1 MKNIMEAIEETA
13 IDEKELKLL
22 WNFVKDNLQEA
33 KETKDEENRNKRIDK
48 TLEHIQQYLED

>member
-1 MKNIMEAIEETA
+1 MEAIEEPA

-33 KETKDEENRNKRIDK
+33 KETKDEENRNKRNDK

>member
-33 KETKDEENRNKRIDK
+33 KETKDEETEINELTKHWSIFSS
-48 TLEHIQQYLED
+48 I